1 MVGFDGRQIP
11 NCGLL
16 QTRLWKLRADED
28 RPRAF
33 FHFKLSS
40 PFPDSDHSTCVS
52 TRSFPF
58 FFIFFK
64 FILYTF
70 LLPYLVTNCM
80 PIYNALYFC
89 WYCKKIKFWKNW
101 GFTGPAKIK
110 SLCIDVYTFHTSSNF
125 ALLELR
131 MLLYCWKKVFCQF
144 FQRIG
149 RFAEV
154 DKKLLF
160 RGRNEK

>member
-1 MVGFDGRQIP
+1 MKIT
-11 NCGLL
+11 
-16 QTRLWKLRADED
+16 TRWGSTPRFLSFQAVLPLPRLR
-28 RPRAF
+28 PLNLCKYTF
-33 FHFKLSS
+33 FSL
-40 PFPDSDHSTCVS
+40 
-52 TRSFPF
+52 

-160 RGRNEK
+160 MVRNEK